1 MTRMSLVIFV
11 PYLNQG
17 SILSSIKSEIKELLD
32 RRLYL
37 LIFLL
42 IPLLFIAYHSV
53 HGLAV
58 APAHNNQSIL
68 NLDFERQ
75 KVSISPNV
83 INLLHLI
90 NNESSTSLKKSTS
103 IFGNNSLRVDI
114 KPANTTNW
122 QTIST
127 DFIPVNENVDYN
139 FSLYMSAKDVNQLNS
154 KILYFDSNKTKIKS
168 DLLSGGRSGTF
179 EERYNVIKSFPNGT
193 KYMKL
198 QILARANPNM
208 SSVYTIDNVKIE
220 NLPFKNNDKKFLSTS
235 TETNRPISGN
245 NSLRVDIKPANTTKW
260 KTISTNFIP
269 VNENASYNA
278 SLYISAKDVNQ
289 LNSKILYYG
298 SNKTRIKSTFI
309 STGRNGT
316 FEEPYN
322 KVDTSPIGTKYMK
335 LQILTRVNPKMYGS
349 YLIDNVKIEKVPDF
363 RNNNRE
369 IIIYPKCCKQPG
381 L

>member
-53 HGLAV
+53 NGLAV